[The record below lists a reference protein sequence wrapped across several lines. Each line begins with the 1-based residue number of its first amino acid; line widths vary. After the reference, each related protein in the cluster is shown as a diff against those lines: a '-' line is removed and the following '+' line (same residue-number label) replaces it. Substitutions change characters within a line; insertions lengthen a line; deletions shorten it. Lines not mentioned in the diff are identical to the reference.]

1 MEPSAVLS
9 PNLAKETNLFFNT
22 AASTKKILLM
32 KISHILNGIM
42 NHPLINQL
50 YSIFAQ
56 SIAKYIINSAKETTK
71 FARGNINQLEN
82 LEGIPVL

>member
-1 MEPSAVLS
+1 
-9 PNLAKETNLFFNT
+9 
-22 AASTKKILLM
+22 M

-50 YSIFAQ
+50 YSILAQ

>member
-1 MEPSAVLS
+1 
-9 PNLAKETNLFFNT
+9 
-22 AASTKKILLM
+22 
-32 KISHILNGIM
+32 M

-50 YSIFAQ
+50 YSILAQ